1 AVVQQTELMTPTL
14 DAPYRV
20 LVPVANPDSLSTLLP
35 PAVHAAKTH
44 DGKVTLL
51 HIVTVP
57 SPTPLSSG
65 YLYLEDS
72 DALQEQAIS
81 MVRDEEVAVEYIV
94 RVARRVA
101 PAIIDTAREQQADLV
116 VIGWQGVKDQQ
127 GATVGQNIDQVL
139 SEVNCDVL
147 MLQPG
152 DTAAATRILLPVA
165 EPRQVGYALR
175 LIQMLSPAEKV
186 LDLLHVFSV
195 DTTQAERERMI
206 RSLQREIDELKV
218 TDKQV
223 NLVTEVARDRIDAIV
238 AAAHD
243 YDYVGLGETRD
254 PGYQQRLFGN
264 TPFNIADRTRTPVVL
279 LHREASAVGFGL
291 QKMASWV
298 GGGYADVDPESR
310 ERLEEQG
317 YIVDGEA
324 SAEADGGKLN
334 SSVSQPI
341 ILLIGL
347 MTVVAA
353 FMMFAGNG
361 ETLTWVGA
369 VLYFATL
376 MLFTIVSVRAART
389 AG

>member
-1 AVVQQTELMTPTL
+1 M
-14 DAPYRV
+14 
-20 LVPVANPDSLSTLLP
+20 LP
-35 PAVHAAKTH
+35 PAVHAAKINS
-44 DGKVTLL
+44 GKVTLL

-65 YLYLEDS
+65 YRYLEAS

-101 PAIIDTAREQQADLV
+101 PAIIDTAQEQQADLV

-127 GATVGQNIDQVL
+127 GATTVGANIDQVL

-152 DTAAATRILLPVA
+152 DTAEAKRILLPVA
-165 EPRQVGYALR
+165 EPRQVGYSLR
-175 LIQMLSPAEKV
+175 LIQLLSAAEME

-195 DTTQAERERMI
+195 DTAQAERERVT
-206 RSLQREIDELKV
+206 RSMQREIDELKV

-223 NLVTEVARDRIDAIV
+223 RLITEQARDRIDAIV
-238 AAAHD
+238 EAARD
-243 YDYVGLGETRD
+243 YDYVALGETRD
-254 PGYQQRLFGN
+254 PGYQQRIFGN
-264 TPFNIADRTRTPVVL
+264 TSMIIADRTRTPVVL
-279 LHREASAVGFGL
+279 LHRETSAVDFGL
-291 QKMASWV
+291 QRMVGWI

-310 ERLEEQG
+310 LRLEEQG

-324 SAEADGGKLN
+324 SANGGKLK

-341 ILLIGL
+341 ILLIGVL
-347 MTVVAA
+347 TIAAA
-353 FMMFAGNG
+353 FMMFAGEG
-361 ETLTWVGA
+361 DTLTWVGA
-369 VLYFATL
+369 LLYFGAL
-376 MLFTIVSVRAART
+376 LVFTFVSVRAARSP
-389 AG
+389 G